1 MSKFTPGP
9 WSVAPKKAMYG
20 AFGEEARKLEA
31 VGLPTQFEGLSIG
44 TDSGQI
50 AIIPLDESN
59 EANAQLIAA
68 APELL
73 HCLKMARAWLIN
85 QKVKMES
92 MPKGLSSFEEL
103 EEIITKAEGK

>member
-1 MSKFTPGP
+1 MSKITPGP
-9 WSVAPKKAMYG
+9 WNVAPKKAMYG

-44 TDSGQI
+44 TDNGQV

-73 HCLKMARAWLIN
+73 EACIFILDGMEYIREGQFTLKEGSI
-85 QKVKMES
+85 KKMQDA
-92 MPKGLSSFEEL
+92 
-103 EEIITKAEGK
+103 IQKAEGK